1 MLALEGKQLGNY
13 EVVRRIRVG
22 GMGAVYEGKQRTAF
36 DRRVAIKVIL
46 GSYATDRDMRRRFVR
61 EARTIARLHHPHI
74 LPLIEYGDEQ
84 GILYLVMPFIEG
96 GTLTSY
102 LRRSLPDLSEVST
115 IYQQLLDAVEYA
127 HDEGLIH
134 RDIKSSN
141 VLLEHRRSGA
151 PYAYLADFGLVRT
164 SRQAELEQAGKPIP
178 LEQVPGTP
186 HYMAPEQTY
195 GIVTIASDIYAL
207 GVLLYQM
214 LTGELP
220 YDDPDEVRVIQMHLS
235 SPIPSPCDHDASIP
249 LDLAAVVQK
258 AMAKRVEDRF
268 RSVAELRQA
277 FLAAMQ
283 GSPTSLDADI
293 QADEIHP
300 FPQRPIS
307 TPLLPLDPPS
317 PLPPALEPR
326 RGDPVAHQLPVR
338 NKQRN
343 TNSVRGNLR
352 HTTDPVQRLRKRK
365 TLPLMASI
373 IVPIVLILL
382 LLVPRAMGIS
392 LFPVGFPVLGA
403 DPTAI
408 VSVMAQSRAL
418 HDTYLLTASPSVKAA
433 DMSTRVIPDRQLQ
446 TTQVESRAIATTG
459 ITTVAGVQAGGNLLF
474 ENSRSATI
482 SVPAGVTFTTASG
495 VQVQTTQAVDVPGRQ
510 DGQYGSIS
518 ASALAVDVGSAGN
531 IPAHAVSTK
540 CCGGLSV
547 SNPAAYS
554 GGVDAHQF
562 HVVAQADVDSVSGS
576 LLAQLQQQAKQQLSR
591 QLHAGEVIAGQPDYT
606 STVSTDKPVGARA
619 DIVTVQV
626 KLAASAAAYNGSDAH
641 RLASQLLEEQAAQ
654 VLGNSYQLRGSPTV
668 ATPQIVKQERDGTI
682 YLSVPVQEVWAY
694 IFSIQQL
701 SQWKLSIKGAS
712 SEAALAFLN
721 EQAGVAAV
729 QIHLPFG
736 TDHLPLSP
744 DQIKIVL
751 TNK

>member
-46 GSYATDRDMRRRFVR
+46 GNYATDRDMRRRFVR

-96 GTLTSY
+96 GTLTSF
-102 LRRSLPDLSEVST
+102 LRRSLPDLNEVSA

-141 VLLEHRRSGA
+141 VLLEQRRSGT

-164 SRQAELEQAGKPIP
+164 SRQAELERAGKPIP

-186 HYMAPEQTY
+186 HYMAPEQTR
-195 GIVTIASDIYAL
+195 GIVTTASDIYAL

-235 SPIPSPCDHDASIP
+235 YPLPSPCDHDASIP
-249 LDLAAVVQK
+249 PELAAVVQK

-268 RSVAELRQA
+268 SSVAELRQA

-283 GSPTSLDADI
+283 GSPTMFDAQV
-293 QADEIHP
+293 QAPEILP
-300 FPQRPIS
+300 FPSRPIS

-317 PLPPALEPR
+317 PIPPVLELR
-326 RGDPVAHQLPVR
+326 RANPVAHQLPAR
-338 NKQRN
+338 SKQRN
-343 TNSVRGNLR
+343 TNSVRGNQRNTTEPILR
-352 HTTDPVQRLRKRK
+352 PRKRN
-365 TLPLMASI
+365 TLPLIATM
-373 IVPIVLILL
+373 IVPIALILL
-382 LLVPRAMGIS
+382 LLVPRALGIS
-392 LFPVGFPVLGA
+392 LFPVGFPLLGA

-408 VSVMAQSRAL
+408 VSVMAQSRVM
-418 HDTYLLTASPSVKAA
+418 HDTYLLTASPSVKTS
-433 DMSTRVIPDRQLQ
+433 DVSTRVIPDRQLQ
-446 TTQVESRAIATTG
+446 AKQAASSSAATTG
-459 ITTVAGVQAGGNLLF
+459 TTTSAGVQARGILHF
-474 ENSRSATI
+474 VNSNASTI
-482 SVPAGVTFTTASG
+482 SVPAGVIFTTDAG
-495 VQVQTTQAVDVPGRQ
+495 VQVQTIQTIDVPGRQ
-510 DGQYGSIS
+510 GRQNGVITTS
-518 ASALAVDVGSAGN
+518 AVAVNVGSAGN
-531 IPAHAVSTK
+531 IPAHTLNTK

-547 SNPAAYS
+547 SNPSAFS
-554 GGVDAHQF
+554 GGVDARQE
-562 HVVAQADVDSVSGS
+562 HVVTQSDVNSVSSS
-576 LLAQLQQQAKQQLSR
+576 LRTQLQKQLTQQLLQ
-591 QLHAGEVIAGQPDYT
+591 QLHTGEVIAGQPTYT
-606 STVSTDKPVGARA
+606 TTVSSDKPVGARA
-619 DIVTVQV
+619 DDVTVSV
-626 KLAASAAAYNGSDAH
+626 TVTASTIVYNRNDVNH
-641 RLASQLLEEQAAQ
+641 IASQLLGKQ
-654 VLGNSYQLRGSPTV
+654 VTQLLSNNYQLQGTPTV
-668 ATPQIVKQERDGTI
+668 ATPQIVKQERDGI
-682 YLSVPVQEVWAY
+682 LYLSVPVQETWVYA
-694 IFSIQQL
+694 FSKQQL
-701 SQWKLSIKGAS
+701 NQWKSSIKGAS

-736 TDHLPLSP
+736 TDHLP
-744 DQIKIVL
+744 
-751 TNK
+751 